1 MTKEAIQEYL
11 DEVNEKIWK
20 NDLKMQ
26 DYIKKECSDVYKT
39 SGGYYIVFEK
49 PRIKKDFCFGHG
61 QNGISTQEEVE
72 IACDNAQYARTNDSY
87 FMEENLKQFNEWVE
101 MLEGQEKLYL
111 MPQYY
116 KSTKVACIRSEYY
129 FHHYEWEKE
138 KILDKLSQYDIEELK
153 KMVFNEKEKFVKRLN
168 TYLKRYGLSKINSWT
183 YLVD

>member
-1 MTKEAIQEYL
+1 MSKEAIQEYL
-11 DEVNEKIWK
+11 SEVNEKIWTG
-20 NDLKMQ
+20 DQKMQ

-49 PRIKKDFCFGHG
+49 PSIKKDFCFGHG

-72 IACDNAQYARTNDSY
+72 IACDNAQYARTNENY
-87 FMEENLKQFNEWVE
+87 FLQENLGQFDEWME

-111 MPQYY
+111 VPQHY
-116 KSTKVACIRSEYY
+116 KPTKVACIRSEYY
-129 FHHYEWEKE
+129 FQRYEWEKD
-138 KILDKLSQYDIEELK
+138 KILGELSQCDIEELK
-153 KMVFNEKEKFVKRLN
+153 KIVQSEKEKFVKRLN